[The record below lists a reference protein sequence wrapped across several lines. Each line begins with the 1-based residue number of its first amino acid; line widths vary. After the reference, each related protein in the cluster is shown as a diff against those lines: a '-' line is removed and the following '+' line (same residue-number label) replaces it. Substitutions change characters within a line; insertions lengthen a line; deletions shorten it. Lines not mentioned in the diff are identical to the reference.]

1 MQSCF
6 MFGHRDAPLEIQ
18 EKMECVVEQLYL
30 EYGISTFYVGGYG
43 AFDRIAGAAVKA
55 AKTRFPEIRLYLLI
69 PYHPAVRPVVL
80 SEGYDGSYYPPLESV
95 PQRFAIVKANQYMVK
110 SCDAV
115 ICYASY
121 PGNSKSLLEYAKKR
135 EVKEKLIIKNL
146 GE

>member
-1 MQSCF
+1 M
-6 MFGHRDAPLEIQ
+6 
-18 EKMECVVEQLYL
+18 
-30 EYGISTFYVGGYG
+30 
-43 AFDRIAGAAVKA
+43 
-55 AKTRFPEIRLYLLI
+55 
-69 PYHPAVRPVVL
+69 L

-115 ICYASY
+115 ICYARY

-135 EVKEKLIIKNL
+135 AVKEKLIIKNL